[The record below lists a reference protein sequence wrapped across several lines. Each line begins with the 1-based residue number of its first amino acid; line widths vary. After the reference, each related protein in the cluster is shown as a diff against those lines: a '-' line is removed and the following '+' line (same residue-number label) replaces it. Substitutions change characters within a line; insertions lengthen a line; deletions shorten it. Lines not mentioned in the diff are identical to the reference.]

1 MRAPAVL
8 GFSDNRHSQE
18 QELRVLPSCRPG
30 VSLQMR
36 RAFRRPAARRCEG
49 YAPVRTTRHSR
60 LRLLRNWSRH
70 SAWSYLACIRSGT
83 ELLLAF
89 WFVFV
94 WFAHQDQVC
103 TQASKSPR
111 EIWRRTS
118 ISNGLMDS

>member
-8 GFSDNRHSQE
+8 CFSDNRHSQE

-36 RAFRRPAARRCEG
+36 RAFRRPVAQCCEADAA
-49 YAPVRTTRHSR
+49 VRTTRHSR

-89 WFVFV
+89 WFFFV

-103 TQASKSPR
+103 TQESKSPR
-111 EIWRRTS
+111 AIWRRDC
-118 ISNGLMDS
+118 I